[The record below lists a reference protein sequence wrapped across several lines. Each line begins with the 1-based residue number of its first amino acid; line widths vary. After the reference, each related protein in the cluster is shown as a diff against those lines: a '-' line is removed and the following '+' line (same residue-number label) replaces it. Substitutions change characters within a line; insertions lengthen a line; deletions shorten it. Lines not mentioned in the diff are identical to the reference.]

1 MCNTRLDIVCGSDG
15 VTYSNPCNLNAIACQ
30 TGFDVQIASKGKCR
44 PVIEALEAEPE
55 DGESFF
61 IALVL
66 RKLKMLLQVW
76 PRYPNSKS
84 RAYLVIILKG
94 PAYGPAINNSSGL
107 TKISSGVPE
116 P

>member
-44 PVIEALEAEPE
+44 PVIEALEAELE

-66 RKLKMLLQVW
+66 RTLKTLLQCW
-76 PRYPNSKS
+76 
-84 RAYLVIILKG
+84 G
-94 PAYGPAINNSSGL
+94 PIYTLLYGHSPSNP
-107 TKISSGVPE
+107 K
-116 P
+116 